1 MEIIYIPPTSLRCVS
16 WACKAYPAYREGDGW
31 RWWTVSGSVALLVV
45 GNQRGWHQ
53 GGQCLLF
60 LGAKI
65 ELEEQRLL
73 SQALPWWCVLMTSNM
88 ETQKGAWEAKD
99 KAFQSHQRNTDE
111 WSNSN
116 AWLHA
121 FPLNKALG
129 DKWPTLQLSSSRTH
143 PAPSV
148 IPHSED

>member
-1 MEIIYIPPTSLRCVS
+1 MLRFIS

-31 RWWTVSGSVALLVV
+31 RWWTVSGSAALLVV
-45 GNQRGWHQ
+45 GNQWGWHQ

-60 LGAKI
+60 LRAKV

-73 SQALPWWCVLMTSNM
+73 SQAPLSRCVLMVSNM
-88 ETQKGAWEAKD
+88 ETQKGEWEAKH
-99 KAFQSHQRNTDE
+99 KPFQSHRRSTNE
-111 WSNSN
+111 CPNSN

-129 DKWPTLQLSSSRTH
+129 DNWPTPRLSSSRIH

-148 IPHSED
+148 VPHSEDW